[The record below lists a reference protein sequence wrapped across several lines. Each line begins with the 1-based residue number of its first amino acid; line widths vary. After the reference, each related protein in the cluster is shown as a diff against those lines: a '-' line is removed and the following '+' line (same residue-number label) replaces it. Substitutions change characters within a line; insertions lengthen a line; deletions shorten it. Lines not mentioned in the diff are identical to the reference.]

1 MLVQTSNLTHLKQD
15 LSVFDVELTANE
27 SALLGVVGQ
36 FYSLRG
42 SFFGESDDDE
52 EATAAAD
59 TPADDVGGGNTTNGI
74 ASYLAQQEAIYQEH
88 SLVHIRVHI
97 ARF

>member
-27 SALLGVVGQ
+27 SALLGVAGQ

-59 TPADDVGGGNTTNGI
+59 IPADDAGGGNTTNRI
-74 ASYLAQQEAIYQEH
+74 ASYLQEH
-88 SLVHIRVHI
+88 TLDDVIKWKGRRRRRRS
-97 ARF
+97 